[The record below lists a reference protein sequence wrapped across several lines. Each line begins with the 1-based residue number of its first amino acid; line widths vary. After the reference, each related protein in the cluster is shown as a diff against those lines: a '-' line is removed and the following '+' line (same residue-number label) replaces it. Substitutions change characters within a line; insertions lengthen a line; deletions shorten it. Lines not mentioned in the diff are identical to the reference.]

1 MLFRSFFNEGFGESE
16 EAIESQE
23 EVSTIYGGV
32 DNNDNELEFEVD
44 LDGEEDTVTEFF
56 FQEEVD
62 SPIMLNLDEEPIAKV
77 EEVVA
82 EQEITKEEEMWKS
95 ARERIM
101 RLRELNF
108 KMNSPG
114 GISDLERE
122 PAYRR
127 RNITLEN
134 VPNSADSNISRLT
147 LSTDENDRNPEIRSN
162 NTFLHDRVD

>member
-1 MLFRSFFNEGFGESE
+1 
-16 EAIESQE
+16 
-23 EVSTIYGGV
+23 
-32 DNNDNELEFEVD
+32 
-44 LDGEEDTVTEFF
+44 
-56 FQEEVD
+56 
-62 SPIMLNLDEEPIAKV
+62 MLNLDEEPIAKV